1 MHQHLYINKD
11 TMDEIENYLSLTEPP
26 GIILQGIP
34 GLGQELTARYIAA
47 KLLKCQES
55 DLEKNPDYYQTAQSA
70 LKVDDIEQLLEA
82 SRRNSIGDVKVFIL
96 FCAHTISRTAQN
108 RLLKLL
114 EDRASSNKLII
125 VSEKDS
131 LLDTIKSR
139 CYSVLFHPLREE
151 AMEKY
156 LKELKI
162 DKDCIG
168 FVGFLAENAPYSITA
183 SMEGINEYIDC
194 YRRIRQITLRENLLQ
209 LLHVLKE
216 KDDNEFFKNHEA
228 HPVWNIRM
236 LLYPF
241 YQFLAESPRKVP
253 SKGYPFPD
261 TLYTRAQAL
270 EIMEYGLEHL
280 SMAQRSYT
288 KNDYFNLIRYIIQI
302 K

>member
-1 MHQHLYINKD
+1 MHQHLYINRD

-55 DLEKNPDYYQTAQSA
+55 DLEKNT
-70 LKVDDIEQLLEA
+70 V
-82 SRRNSIGDVKVFIL
+82 
-96 FCAHTISRTAQN
+96 SRTAQN

-151 AMEKY
+151 EMEKY

-168 FVGFLAENAPYSITA
+168 FVGFLTENAPYSITA
-183 SMEGINEYIDC
+183 SMEGINEYMNC

>member
-1 MHQHLYINKD
+1 MHQHLYINRD

-34 GLGQELTARYIAA
+34 GLGQELAARYIAA
-47 KLLKCQES
+47 KLPKCQES
-55 DLEKNPDYYQTAQSA
+55 DLEKNPDYYQTTQSA

-96 FCAHTISRTAQN
+96 FCAHTVSRTAQN

-151 AMEKY
+151 EMEKY

-183 SMEGINEYIDC
+183 SMEGINEYILISFLSVFSRI
-194 YRRIRQITLRENLLQ
+194 YR
-209 LLHVLKE
+209 
-216 KDDNEFFKNHEA
+216 
-228 HPVWNIRM
+228 
-236 LLYPF
+236 
-241 YQFLAESPRKVP
+241 ES
-253 SKGYPFPD
+253 S
-261 TLYTRAQAL
+261 Q
-270 EIMEYGLEHL
+270 
-280 SMAQRSYT
+280 
-288 KNDYFNLIRYIIQI
+288 
-302 K
+302 